1 MYTRWPTALDGLL
14 KTLYGLSLVVAK
26 GRGPGGLLR
35 NKVTYFFLNDP
46 PSTLL
51 SRYLSNSAS
60 LFTASGDTFGAFGK
74 QISITLMLSR
84 LPWWKEKRNDLR
96 THTHQTETKSK
107 HFTHTLKNSTVVVR
121 IQTLS
126 LAFTLSSKILVVHS
140 VKTTF
145 KSLWFFFH
153 LHALKTSWN
162 QLQTAHCLFKMIL
175 VIKVMYNYKV
185 GSPLAL
191 NTFQSF
197 QENRW
202 NIKSV
207 NKTFTASKQYTGS
220 CWSQTALL
228 LNNAAT
234 DQVFFFPFKNT
245 K

>member
-1 MYTRWPTALDGLL
+1 MIHLLLCFPGTCPTLPLFSPPPVIPLVHSENRSVSHSCCLDF
-14 KTLYGLSLVVAK
+14 
-26 GRGPGGLLR
+26 PGGKKKEMIWEHIHTR
-35 NKVTYFFLNDP
+35 PKPN
-46 PSTLL
+46 
-51 SRYLSNSAS
+51 
-60 LFTASGDTFGAFGK
+60 
-74 QISITLMLSR
+74 QSIL
-84 LPWWKEKRNDLR
+84 
-96 THTHQTETKSK
+96 
-107 HFTHTLKNSTVVVR
+107 HTLKNSTVVVR

-126 LAFTLSSKILVVHS
+126 LAFALSSKILVHS

-145 KSLWFFFH
+145 KSLCFFFH
-153 LHALKTSWN
+153 LHALKTTWN
-162 QLQTAHCLFKMIL
+162 QLQTAHCLYKMIL

-234 DQVFFFPFKNT
+234 DQVFFFSI
-245 K
+245 

>member
-107 HFTHTLKNSTVVVR
+107 HFTHTQKFNCGSENTDIIISLHSFFQNSSCSFSKNY
-121 IQTLS
+121 L
-126 LAFTLSSKILVVHS
+126 
-140 VKTTF
+140 
-145 KSLWFFFH
+145 
-153 LHALKTSWN
+153 
-162 QLQTAHCLFKMIL
+162 
-175 VIKVMYNYKV
+175 
-185 GSPLAL
+185 
-191 NTFQSF
+191 
-197 QENRW
+197 
-202 NIKSV
+202 
-207 NKTFTASKQYTGS
+207 
-220 CWSQTALL
+220 
-228 LNNAAT
+228 
-234 DQVFFFPFKNT
+234 
-245 K
+245 